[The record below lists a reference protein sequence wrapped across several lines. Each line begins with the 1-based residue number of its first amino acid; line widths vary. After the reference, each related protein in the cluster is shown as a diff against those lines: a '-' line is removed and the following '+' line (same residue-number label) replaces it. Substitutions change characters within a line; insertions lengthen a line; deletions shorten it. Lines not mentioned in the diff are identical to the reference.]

1 MTWPAGAWLTAVATS
16 AHNFSKAPRIWAT
29 KSCADSWGC
38 VSIAAVT
45 PQVRKCATASSAV
58 PALLRTLSPSRMIC
72 HTPLVGS
79 GILCLLTQS
88 FPARM
93 GQGIIHLS
101 ASWWSTAE
109 DLTAA
114 DSLYR
119 HVLGT
124 GDPSESLVTPSRAV
138 EYGQRRFSN
147 GGPRV

>member
-72 HTPLVGS
+72 HTPGRWPSAPTVACFLGS
-79 GILCLLTQS
+79 
-88 FPARM
+88 
-93 GQGIIHLS
+93 
-101 ASWWSTAE
+101 
-109 DLTAA
+109 
-114 DSLYR
+114 R
-119 HVLGT
+119 HQKRGGVTVYEGGGVTVYGHPCKATNCSVLHQVPRIT
-124 GDPSESLVTPSRAV
+124 RTSHGDQAL
-138 EYGQRRFSN
+138 Q
-147 GGPRV
+147 